1 MANTASIELTTN
13 RDDVLRGHSAVLG
26 LDICALPDGNLR
38 FYDPVSRQWLR
49 THGESEAAL
58 QASEAML
65 REVEAALS
73 EETTARETAEQ
84 QLRMMR
90 EELRRYQAGERGHPG

>member
-1 MANTASIELTTN
+1 MKA
-13 RDDVLRGHSAVLG
+13 
-26 LDICALPDGNLR
+26 
-38 FYDPVSRQWLR
+38 
-49 THGESEAAL
+49 EAAR

-90 EELRRYQAGERGHPG
+90 EELRRYQSGERGHPG